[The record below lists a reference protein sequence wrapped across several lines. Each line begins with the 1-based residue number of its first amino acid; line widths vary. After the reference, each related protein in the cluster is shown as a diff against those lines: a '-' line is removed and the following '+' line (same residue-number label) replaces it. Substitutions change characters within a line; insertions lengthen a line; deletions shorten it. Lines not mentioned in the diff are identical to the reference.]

1 MPKVLLVAEK
11 PSAARDFAAALTGG
25 VFGGQGPH
33 RGRMADGTELTV
45 VSARGHL
52 FELAKPE
59 TYNPKFGG
67 WNVHDLPIV
76 PTKLWDFVEEP
87 RADGGNLLAAIR
99 QEAAAHAGAEIVNGC
114 DAEREGEVIFRKALR
129 GVGAPSGTVYSR
141 MWAQTMTVAGLRE
154 AFAARKPLK
163 DYNGLAQAGFTR
175 DQADWLVGMN
185 VTVLATKT
193 LPRGRGDWKVWSVGR
208 VQTPTLALVVARDLL
223 IENFV
228 PQKFWEAH
236 GTFGG
241 VEAKAELDACPTAP
255 SRSCARACEHDVT
268 MAHRSG
274 GKLARN
280 SLAPGTSVSPSTS
293 SISAASSQSTSAST
307 ARLGNTARRLS
318 RTWRP

>member
-1 MPKVLLVAEK
+1 MPKILLVAEK
-11 PSAARDFAAALTGG
+11 PAAGRDFAAALTGG
-25 VFGGQGPH
+25 HFTGQGPH
-33 RGRMADGTELTV
+33 RGKMDDGTELTV

-59 TYNPKFGG
+59 TYDPKFGA

-87 RADGGNLLAAIR
+87 RADGGNLLDVLR
-99 QEAAAHAGAEIVNGC
+99 HAAADHAGCEIVNGC

-129 GVGAPSGTVYSR
+129 GVNAPAGTNYSR
-141 MWAQTMTVAGLRE
+141 MWAQTMTVDGLKE

-228 PQKFWEAH
+228 PQKFWESH
-236 GTFGG
+236 GTFGD
-241 VEAKAELDACPTAP
+241 VEAKAELDTY
-255 SRSCARACEHDVT
+255 
-268 MAHRSG
+268 
-274 GKLARN
+274 
-280 SLAPGTSVSPSTS
+280 
-293 SISAASSQSTSAST
+293 AASPDRIKLLGAPVGHDNPESTDAQQHIAATKLGSYDAFF
-307 ARLGNTARRLS
+307 ARLRAPRLDS
-318 RTWRP
+318 RQIGRASCRERVLAGV